1 MDAHH
6 SPPAAQPERHGSFNY
21 DIESTDG
28 PWRGAGAG
36 AGQDR
41 SSEALL
47 RYDDRYDDDGPR
59 EPLLRKR
66 TMNTTSQIAIV
77 GANVCPIES
86 LDYEYALHTPSVAP
100 LLDTVDFPKA
110 FCADSAK
117 MFDVYCFLVVI
128 ATKDRWFYP
137 QKNGKSKIII
147 VENDFFKQDWRS
159 RKKKQ
164 IFQYIVLKWSLVL
177 LIGLCT
183 GLVGFFNNLA
193 VENIAGFKLLLTS
206 DLMLKHRYF
215 TAFLAYGGCNLVLA
229 ATAAAICAYIAPA
242 AAGSGI
248 PEVKAYL
255 NGVDAYAILAPSTL
269 FVKIFGSILGVSAG
283 FVLGKEGPMV
293 HTGAC
298 IANLLGQGGSRK
310 YHLTCNWLRYFKND
324 RDRRDLITCGSAAG
338 VAAAFRAPVGGVLFA
353 LEEAA
358 SWWRSALLW
367 RTFFTTAVVAVVL
380 RGLIELCRS
389 GKCGL
394 FGQGGLIMFDLSS
407 TVPSYSTQDIIAIIV
422 LGIIGGVFGGLFNF
436 LLDRILRAYSFINE
450 KGAPYKILLTVTIS
464 IITSA
469 CSYGLPWLAPCTPCP
484 ADAVEECP
492 TIGRSGNFKNFQCP
506 PGYYNGLASL
516 FFNTNDD
523 AIRNL
528 FSSGTENEFHMS
540 TLFVFFTAIYC
551 LGLVTYGIAVPSG
564 LFIPVILAG
573 ATYGRIVGTLLGPLS
588 DLDPGLFA
596 LLGAASFLGG
606 TMRMTVSVCVI
617 LLELTNDLLM
627 LPLVMLVLL
636 ISKTIA
642 DCFNKGVYDQI
653 VVMKGLPFLEAHAE
667 PYMRHLVAGDV
678 VSGPLISFSGV
689 ERVGNIVQALR
700 ITGHNGFP
708 VVDEP
713 PLSEAPELVGLVLR
727 SLLLVL
733 LKGKRF
739 MKEKMKTSGSFVL
752 QRFGAFDFAK
762 AGSGKGL
769 KIEDLDFT
777 DEEMDMYVDLHPITN
792 TSPYT
797 VVETM
802 SLAKAAV
809 LFRALG
815 LRHLLV
821 VPKTPGRPPIV
832 GILTRHDFMPEHI
845 HGLFPNIHKSH

>member
-1 MDAHH
+1 
-6 SPPAAQPERHGSFNY
+6 
-21 DIESTDG
+21 
-28 PWRGAGAG
+28 
-36 AGQDR
+36 
-41 SSEALL
+41 
-47 RYDDRYDDDGPR
+47 
-59 EPLLRKR
+59 
-66 TMNTTSQIAIV
+66 
-77 GANVCPIES
+77 
-86 LDYEYALHTPSVAP
+86 
-100 LLDTVDFPKA
+100 
-110 FCADSAK
+110 
-117 MFDVYCFLVVI
+117 
-128 ATKDRWFYP
+128 
-137 QKNGKSKIII
+137 
-147 VENDFFKQDWRS
+147 
-159 RKKKQ
+159 
-164 IFQYIVLKWSLVL
+164 
-177 LIGLCT
+177 
-183 GLVGFFNNLA
+183 
-193 VENIAGFKLLLTS
+193 
-206 DLMLKHRYF
+206 MLKQRYF

-229 ATAAAICAYIAPA
+229 ASAAAICAYIAPA

-255 NGVDAYAILAPSTL
+255 NGIDAYAILAPSTL

-380 RGLIELCRS
+380 RGLIGFCRS

-394 FGQGGLIMFDLSS
+394 FGQGGLIMFDLSA
-407 TVPSYSTQDIIAIIV
+407 TIPTYTTQDIVAIIV
-422 LGIIGGVFGGLFNF
+422 LGVIGGVFGGLFNF

-450 KGAPYKILLTVTIS
+450 KGAPYKILLTITIS

-484 ADAVEECP
+484 VDAVEQCP

-506 PGYYNGLASL
+506 PGHYNGLASL

-573 ATYGRIVGTLLGPLS
+573 ATYGRIVGTLLGPIS

-642 DCFNKGVYDQI
+642 DSFNKGVYDQI
-653 VVMKGLPFLEAHAE
+653 IVMK
-667 PYMRHLVAGDV
+667 
-678 VSGPLISFSGV
+678 GV

-727 SLLLVL
+727 SHLLVL
-733 LKGKRF
+733 LKGKGF
-739 MKEKMKTSGSFVL
+739 IKDKMKTSGSFVL
-752 QRFGAFDFAK
+752 KRFGAFDFAK

-845 HGLFPNIHKSH
+845 LGLFPNLRKSH